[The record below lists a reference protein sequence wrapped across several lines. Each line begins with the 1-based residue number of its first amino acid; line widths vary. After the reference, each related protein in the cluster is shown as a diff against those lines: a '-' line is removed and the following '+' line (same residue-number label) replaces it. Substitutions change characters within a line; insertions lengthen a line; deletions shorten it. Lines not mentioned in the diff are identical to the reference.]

1 MLKLL
6 LFSVILLTFLV
17 PIAAAKV
24 TRPKKSLSTLLVLVV
39 LAQVWYAFFLFAL
52 YPRLL

>member
-6 LFSVILLTFLV
+6 LLSVILLTYLL
-17 PIAAAKV
+17 PIAAARV
-24 TRPKKSLSTLLVLVV
+24 AQPRRSLSTLFVLVV
-39 LAQVWYAFFLFAL
+39 LAQVWYAFFLLLL